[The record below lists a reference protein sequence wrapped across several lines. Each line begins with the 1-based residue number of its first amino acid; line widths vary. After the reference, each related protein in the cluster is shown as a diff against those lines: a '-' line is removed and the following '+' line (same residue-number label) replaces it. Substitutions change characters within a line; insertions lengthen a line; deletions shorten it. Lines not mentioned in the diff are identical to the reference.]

1 MNIYEDYLKYKEDNK
16 AFLDVV
22 HKNAYSIEI
31 LYEDVLAVLD
41 YVASMYQKNGS
52 VEADLEDL
60 FDMGLTYMANL
71 VSELVTMY
79 HDYFGENIDL
89 MNSYSHHIIYFFY
102 LEDYKCHLD
111 ACELLTDN
119 KRKQIDNMQKE
130 LEETLINKAPI
141 SEDALASYEE
151 RLDKLINKKD
161 EFHPVY
167 VIFSSIRELLNL
179 Y

>member
-1 MNIYEDYLKYKEDNK
+1 MNIYEDYLKYREDNK
-16 AFLDVV
+16 AFFDAV
-22 HKNAYSIEI
+22 HQSAYSIEI

-41 YVASMYQKNGS
+41 YVAAEYKHHGS

-60 FDMGLTYMANL
+60 FDMGLSYLANL
-71 VSELVTMY
+71 VSELEMMY

-111 ACELLTDN
+111 ACELLTDA
-119 KRKQIDNMQKE
+119 KKKTIDNMQKE
-130 LEETLINKAPI
+130 LEQALINKTPI
-141 SEDALASYEE
+141 VEDSLASYEE
-151 RLDKLINKKD
+151 KLDKLINKKD